1 MKQPLET
8 LCMAIQIS
16 HTDSMVH
23 KIPITCL
30 YFTYYIT
37 AGTRQL
43 TPEKEA
49 VIKEGNNVT
58 FNFRIDPQVIA
69 ILKE

>member
-1 MKQPLET
+1 MKQPLGT
-8 LCMAIQIS
+8 LCMIIKIS
-16 HTDSMVH
+16 HANSMVH

-30 YFTYYIT
+30 LYILT
-37 AGTRQL
+37 AGTKQL
-43 TPEKEA
+43 TPVKGP

-58 FNFRIDPQVIA
+58 FNFSIDPQVIA